1 MVPNVKHHTHTN
13 LTACRDSKEQRKASD
28 EMSLSEPLG
37 HSTSRRLLLCFVCI
51 AVETKTTHATASSS
65 ERLLLAGKDFCSA
78 VGFGNSD
85 VVYDEDDKLKVE
97 LEIEIKQHKNA

>member
-1 MVPNVKHHTHTN
+1 MVPKVKHHTHTN

-37 HSTSRRLLLCFVCI
+37 RSTSRRLLLCFMYI

-78 VGFGNSD
+78 VGFGNGD
-85 VVYDEDDKLKVE
+85 VVYDRDGELNLE
-97 LEIEIKQHKNA
+97 LEIEITQHKNC